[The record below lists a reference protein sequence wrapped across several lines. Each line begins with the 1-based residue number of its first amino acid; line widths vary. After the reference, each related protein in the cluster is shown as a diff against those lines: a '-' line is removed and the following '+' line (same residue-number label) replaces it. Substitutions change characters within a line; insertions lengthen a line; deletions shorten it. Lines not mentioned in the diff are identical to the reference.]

1 MVHSLELCS
10 VMVRRCGI
18 EQKDLKAGTGNWLD
32 ILHSQEVDEQE
43 AGLDYKFSR
52 SHPSD
57 VLPVVK
63 SHLLRVLKPSQAQQP
78 AGDHRFK
85 HVSL

>member
-1 MVHSLELCS
+1 MEHSLELYS

-18 EQKDLKAGTGNWLD
+18 EQKGLKAGKGSWLD
-32 ILHSQEVDEQE
+32 ILHSEKVDEQE

-57 VLPVVK
+57 ILPVVK
-63 SHLLRVLKPSQAQQP
+63 SHLLRVPQPSQAQPP
-78 AGDHRFK
+78 AGDHGLK